1 MSGGEVLMLTMII
14 AGTSILGIA
23 LAIAG
28 WRN

>member
-1 MSGGEVLMLTMII
+1 MLAGEVLMLTLII
-14 AGTSILGIA
+14 VGTAIFGIA